1 MVEPQAR
8 FPGCAHLGYLA
19 DSLAEPSGNT
29 ELLNSSQ
36 ATPWKPPREGQGHCP
51 SPITGG
57 WGDWRALRNPA
68 FELRS
73 PSDSPSHHA
82 GPRGGQAGGAM
93 QGGKEL
99 PTLHSRESLRHAPG
113 MPTPSTPRPH
123 LKDLGARLS
132 KPVSTGNSCSPFPA
146 ARLLSKLHCAS
157 AGGKPSFSPQQTR
170 RGFLPSLVNVP
181 EESQSWSLPVVTISC
196 IWVRAHTYLCTI
208 TGTLQKP
215 AMDLQPAEVV
225 SEECG
230 HLHSVPGARP
240 RLSEHLATAGLGAEK
255 SWGCWGRSPLQAPFC
270 CVTGSEG
277 GAPAQLEADV
287 SQNCWPFQD
296 FTPGPGQHLAH

>member
-1 MVEPQAR
+1 
-8 FPGCAHLGYLA
+8 
-19 DSLAEPSGNT
+19 
-29 ELLNSSQ
+29 
-36 ATPWKPPREGQGHCP
+36 
-51 SPITGG
+51 
-57 WGDWRALRNPA
+57 
-68 FELRS
+68 
-73 PSDSPSHHA
+73 
-82 GPRGGQAGGAM
+82 M

-296 FTPGPGQHLAH
+296 FTPGPGQHLAHSPGGEAPACPLRPEAHVREHLGNVAGGDRGPPFATSLPKSVFKLPCDVPVGGILRKPCPHPRWSFLVTHGQ